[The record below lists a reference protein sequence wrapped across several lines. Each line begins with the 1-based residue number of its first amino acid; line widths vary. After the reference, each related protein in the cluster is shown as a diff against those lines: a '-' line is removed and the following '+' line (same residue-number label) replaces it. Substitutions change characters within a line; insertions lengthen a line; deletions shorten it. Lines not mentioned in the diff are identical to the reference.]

1 MSNSLQPHGLQHAR
15 LPCLT
20 ISRHLSDSCPL
31 MVMPSNHLILY
42 HPLLLL
48 PSIFLSIRV
57 FSSESALCI
66 KWPKYW
72 GFGFSISPSNE
83 YSRLISF
90 RIDRFDLLAVQ
101 GTLRSLLYHHNLKV
115 SVLQH
120 SAVFMV
126 QLSHPYMTAGKT
138 IALTIWTFVG
148 KVMSLLLNM
157 LSGFVI
163 AYLPWRKCF
172 LISGLQS
179 LSTVILEPKST
190 YLFS

>member
-1 MSNSLQPHGLQHAR
+1 MYAGFILTSRSDNLQFSSAQHSTVPQYCLLFIDSLLLFSHSVMFNSLQPHGLQHAR

-101 GTLRSLLYHHNLKV
+101 GTLRSLLQHH
-115 SVLQH
+115 S
-120 SAVFMV
+120 
-126 QLSHPYMTAGKT
+126 
-138 IALTIWTFVG
+138 
-148 KVMSLLLNM
+148 
-157 LSGFVI
+157 
-163 AYLPWRKCF
+163 
-172 LISGLQS
+172 
-179 LSTVILEPKST
+179 
-190 YLFS
+190 